1 MGQRL
6 EDIRRLRERLTTGT
20 LTGSAAQQER
30 ARLKNRI
37 LGVLLRDARQASGR
51 SEADAA
57 ALLGIATEDYRA
69 FESGAASPTLP
80 QLEVLAYAYNV
91 PMSHF
96 WGSQTLADKRQ
107 EHSVREKIPAIIAL
121 RDRIVGIQI
130 RQARERENLTVAQIA
145 EETGIDAR
153 RLRDAERGRIALSV
167 TELEILSQ
175 VLPLRISDMVDG
187 HGPVGNWLQAQADFE
202 RFADLPAD
210 LRAFIL
216 GPINRSYLDLAI
228 RMSEMDV
235 EQLRSIAESILEI
248 TL

>member
-153 RLRDAERGRIALSV
+153 RLRDAERGNSALGDRTGDS
-167 TELEILSQ
+167 
-175 VLPLRISDMVDG
+175 LPG
-187 HGPVGNWLQAQADFE
+187 AA
-202 RFADLPAD
+202 PAHQRYGGRAWPGGQLAPGTGR
-210 LRAFIL
+210 LRAL
-216 GPINRSYLDLAI
+216 RGPARRSACVHTRAD
-228 RMSEMDV
+228 
-235 EQLRSIAESILEI
+235 
-248 TL
+248 